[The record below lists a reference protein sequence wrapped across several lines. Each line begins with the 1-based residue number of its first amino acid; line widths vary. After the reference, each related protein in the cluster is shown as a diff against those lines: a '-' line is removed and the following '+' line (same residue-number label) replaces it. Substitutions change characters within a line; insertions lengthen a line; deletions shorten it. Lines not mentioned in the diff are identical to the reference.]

1 VPVAQRRARTRTE
14 GTTTKNPEQLYTLA
28 KLRAVDIEEQARHAR
43 LVSGRKPEP
52 VARLLGARLRRIAER
67 VHIAR
72 PRIPRTDASDVV
84 AGR

>member
-1 VPVAQRRARTRTE
+1 M
-14 GTTTKNPEQLYTLA
+14 NPEQLYTLA

-43 LVSGRKPEP
+43 LVSGRRPEP
-52 VARLLGARLRRIAER
+52 LARAFSARLRRAAER

-72 PRIPRTDASDVV
+72 PRVPRTERPDVV

>member
-1 VPVAQRRARTRTE
+1 M
-14 GTTTKNPEQLYTLA
+14 NPEQLYTLA

-52 VARLLGARLRRIAER
+52 VARLFRARLRHAAER
-67 VHIAR
+67 IHITR
-72 PRIPRTDASDVV
+72 PRVARADRPDAV

>member
-1 VPVAQRRARTRTE
+1 M
-14 GTTTKNPEQLYTLA
+14 NPEQLYTLA

-52 VARLLGARLRRIAER
+52 VSRLLRDRQRRVAER
-67 VHIAR
+67 IHIAQ
-72 PRIPRTDASDVV
+72 PRIPRTDGPYVV

>member
-1 VPVAQRRARTRTE
+1 M
-14 GTTTKNPEQLYTLA
+14 NPDQLYTLA

-52 VARLLGARLRRIAER
+52 VARLLRDRLRRVAER
-67 VHIAR
+67 IHVAQ
-72 PRIPRTDASDVV
+72 PRIPRTDGPDVV